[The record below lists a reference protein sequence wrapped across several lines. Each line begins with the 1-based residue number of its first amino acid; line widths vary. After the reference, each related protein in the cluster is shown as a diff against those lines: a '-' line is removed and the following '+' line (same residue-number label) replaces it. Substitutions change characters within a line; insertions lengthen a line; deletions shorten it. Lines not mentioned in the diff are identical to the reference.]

1 VSDRLDADD
10 PERWLGY
17 AVESTGRMVAVSTE
31 YGTESYTVEQ
41 ARGLAAA
48 IEQAADAA
56 ERGERLE

>member
-1 VSDRLDADD
+1 MSESAD
-10 PERWLGY
+10 PERRLGY

-31 YGTESYTVEQ
+31 YGTESYTVGQ

-56 ERGERLE
+56 EQGERLA